1 MRSNRWGGLLLAV
14 GTLCGTAVA
23 VDDSPSTDTA
33 SAPTAATASPAAA
46 TTPSPAELRA
56 EIREVA
62 RRVDELLERRLTAE
76 GVPPAARADDAEF
89 LRRIFLDLCG
99 RIPPAAEVRDFLADT
114 TPDKR
119 EQAVDRLLRSSTH
132 IIHSTNQWRRVL
144 LPEADADQ
152 EIRFLLPGFEA
163 WLRTRIAANEPLDRI
178 ATELL
183 TLPIEARDGQG
194 FAQPTAP
201 SPLAFYRAK
210 QLKPENLASATARVF
225 LGIRIDCAQCHHHPF
240 DTWKQEQF
248 WSFASFFQDAPAPDG
263 KRPDPK
269 SIRVAETE
277 AVVPATFLD
286 GTAPQW
292 ASDSTGRGE
301 VSRWLIAGE
310 NPYFAKAAANRIWAN
325 LFGRGIVDPVDDF
338 SQANAPS
345 HPELLDLLATELRK
359 HHYDQQFLVR
369 VLTSTAAYNRTS
381 RVTQDAQQAPELFAR
396 VPVRALLPEE
406 LFDSLAQATGY
417 RQPFDPEQPVNFNQ
431 DQTRQEFL
439 ETFSTEGRT
448 SYEPQSTILQA
459 LTLMNGKFVAD
470 ATSIADSKTLAA
482 VVDAPFL
489 SPPGKIDALFLT
501 TLSRLPSERERDRL
515 LKIVEKHPD
524 PPRAYADLFWT
535 LLNTTE
541 FSVNH

>member
-1 MRSNRWGGLLLAV
+1 MRSKLLARLV
-14 GTLCGTAVA
+14 LGCFAAWTIPFAAAEPTPA
-23 VDDSPSTDTA
+23 PS
-33 SAPTAATASPAAA
+33 SESSPAAPEPRSDE
-46 TTPSPAELRA
+46 TRA
-56 EIREVA
+56 NIREIA
-62 RRVDELLERRLTAE
+62 RQVDEILDRRLAAE
-76 GVPPAARADDAEF
+76 GVPPASRADDAEF
-89 LRRIFLDLCG
+89 FRRIFLDLCG
-99 RIPPAAEVRDFLADT
+99 RIPPAAEVRDFLASDA
-114 TPDKR
+114 PDKR
-119 EQAVDRLLRSSTH
+119 EQVVNRLLRSSTH
-132 IIHSTNQWRRVL
+132 VIHSTNQWRRVL
-144 LPEADADQ
+144 LPEADADA

-194 FAQPTAP
+194 FNQPTAP

-248 WSFASFFQDAPAPDG
+248 WSFAALFQDAAPTPDG
-263 KRPDPK
+263 KRPDGK

-277 AVVPATFLD
+277 AVVPAAFLD

-292 ASDSTGRGE
+292 GSDSTGRGE

-310 NPYFAKAAANRIWAN
+310 NPYFARAAANRIWAN

-338 SQANAPS
+338 SQSNAAS
-345 HPELLDLLATELRK
+345 HPELLELLAKELRN
-359 HHYDQQFLVR
+359 HRYDQQFLIR

-381 RVTQDAQQAPELFAR
+381 HVSADAQATPELFAR
-396 VPVRALLPEE
+396 VPVRALSPEE

-448 SYEPQSTILQA
+448 SYEPLSTILQA

-470 ATSIADSKTLAA
+470 ATNLADSKTLAA

-501 TLSRLPSERERDRL
+501 TLSRLPSERERERL
-515 LKIVEKHPD
+515 LRIVEKHPD